1 MAVHWIILSKTTL
14 YLIWYPL
21 YNTKRIWVHFYRNDK
36 LSPIIAPDV
45 FMSDLLQ
52 KVSIANKTIMLM
64 GNFNID
70 LLKYDTNADSRVF
83 LDLVFLA

>member
-1 MAVHWIILSKTTL
+1 
-14 YLIWYPL
+14 
-21 YNTKRIWVHFYRNDK
+21 
-36 LSPIIAPDV
+36 
-45 FMSDLLQ
+45 MSDLLQ
-52 KVSIANKTIMLM
+52 KGSIANKTIMLM

>member
-1 MAVHWIILSKTTL
+1 
-14 YLIWYPL
+14 
-21 YNTKRIWVHFYRNDK
+21 
-36 LSPIIAPDV
+36 
-45 FMSDLLQ
+45 MSDLLQ

-83 LDLVFLA
+83 LDLVFLAYITDPTLVNTHSKRLIDNIFRTTLKMV